1 MLLLQLNIVLFA
13 SITIC
18 ICRRY
23 LHGHQSS
30 NKILPQWKMKVF
42 AEQSDVRRLTATLN
56 ENTSL
61 TKPVVPKLSL
71 AMYPSA
77 FR

>member
-1 MLLLQLNIVLFA
+1 
-13 SITIC
+13 
-18 ICRRY
+18 
-23 LHGHQSS
+23 
-30 NKILPQWKMKVF
+30 MKVF

-71 AMYPSA
+71 AMYPFSISVDEQVPLKCL
-77 FR
+77 